1 MIANDTLNLIMDKFR
16 ISNVLLSELTNIHV
30 TTICRYRNKQRNIG
44 KKSINKIYDA
54 LTELEVNNKIIKE
67 LRQSYEN
74 PRYK

>member
-1 MIANDTLNLIMDKFR
+1 MIANDILNVIMNKFR

-44 KKSINKIYDA
+44 RKNINKIYDA
-54 LTELEVNNKIIKE
+54 LTELKVNDKTIEE

-74 PRYK
+74 PGFK